1 MEFVNLSEVIPYW
14 DTIYSNAFLFALA
27 VALVLPFVV
36 ILVGYAINML
46 GLTLAQL
53 VGLFMDPWFVYFIIN
68 YLFFPGVMIHETA
81 HALFALLTGAKVT
94 EVALFKKDGNSLGHV
109 SIQHRGGAVLVATQS
124 IFISSAPMFVGAA
137 VVYLCYR
144 LITGGVLPYL
154 WLKIL
159 VGYLGVAMFFHMTMS
174 SQDIKV
180 YVKGIPIFMLI
191 LFIVMLI
198 MRFIGVF

>member
-1 MEFVNLSEVIPYW
+1 
-14 DTIYSNAFLFALA
+14 
-27 VALVLPFVV
+27 
-36 ILVGYAINML
+36 
-46 GLTLAQL
+46 
-53 VGLFMDPWFVYFIIN
+53 
-68 YLFFPGVMIHETA
+68 MIHETA

>member
-1 MEFVNLSEVIPYW
+1 MPNLSEVIPYW
-14 DTIYSNAFLFALA
+14 DTIYNNMFLYALFVAVVVPFA
-27 VALVLPFVV
+27 V
-36 ILVGYAINML
+36 ILVGYGINML
-46 GLTLAQL
+46 GLALAQL

-109 SIQHRGGAVLVATQS
+109 AIQHRGSTVLVAIQS
-124 IFISSAPMFVGAA
+124 IFISSAPMYVGGA
-137 VVYLCYR
+137 VVYTCYW
-144 LITGGVLPYL
+144 LITSGMLPYL

-159 VGYLGVAMFFHMTMS
+159 IGYLGVAMFFHMTMS
-174 SQDIKV
+174 PQDIKV

-191 LFIVMLI
+191 LFIVMIILRLLSI
-198 MRFIGVF
+198 M

>member
-1 MEFVNLSEVIPYW
+1 MTPINLSEVIPYW
-14 DTIYSNAFLFALA
+14 DTIYNNMFLFALF
-27 VALVLPFVV
+27 VAIVVPFAV
-36 ILVGYAINML
+36 ILVGYGINML

-81 HALFALLTGAKVT
+81 HALFALLTGAKVS
-94 EVALFKKDGNSLGHV
+94 EVALFKKEGNSLGHV
-109 SIQHRGGAVLVATQS
+109 SIQHRGSSVLVAVQS
-124 IFISSAPMFVGAA
+124 IFISSAPMYVGAA
-137 VVYLCYR
+137 VVYTCYR
-144 LITGGVLPYL
+144 LITSGVLPYL

-174 SQDIKV
+174 PQDIKV

-191 LFIVMLI
+191 LFIVMIILRLLHI
-198 MRFIGVF
+198 L